1 MTPCGGAGRT
11 QGRGGA
17 AASIFAT
24 RNVRSLRVAPRSHS
38 RHARSLLLI
47 TSLLMLLGDISLVSA
62 AVGWATGPDI
72 PRKPSVHS
80 ARDQPATTD
89 VVAHRLQTF
98 HKAWSRPEP
107 NMARHVGSYS
117 TFRRTGLGAGGVVD
131 LTNGYRAV
139 KDSIKYGTVVPHN
152 SSVPQPLRMGKPDK
166 HMQSK
171 AVQRADRFCTQGLP
185 AKTTRPGYHKDILC
199 CNRECGHMCGYCPAN
214 ALQTGF
220 LPPECCADHIIK
232 QKSCTEG
239 SAPCW
244 IDVRDLTMVPPRLM
258 PLVRP
263 HMNALVEPGTSSG
276 DHAAH
281 PSVDRPV
288 DAAVS
293 SKLAFVV
300 WASQPEVATD
310 AGATY
315 TTLGK
320 EKEVPEWTQF
330 DADPMEMAKMIQLN
344 FASARVTHPNCRL
357 VILTD
362 STTQLDVDGL
372 TPSLPGPPVELIRMA
387 GMNKK
392 EEMLSRM
399 KARIRFLSQEKG
411 MHHLIFL
418 DTDMLVVKDMSSVFS
433 LHEFEVGATWRR
445 EEGQPINGGMVFVP
459 AGATKAAKLFFE
471 EMYYMT
477 THHDSKTKVRRW
489 FGTSDQDALSMV
501 LDPSYG
507 FNGVNPASPEGRQ
520 AIGTFDIVRTTF
532 KPQSRA
538 GRRAGSGGIKMVLFS
553 PTEYNAIAERV
564 EDRKE
569 QSHNGCTVQD
579 TCCAPESHVLHF
591 KGKLKAYMFTY
602 WQDACSSKGVYDC
615 ATNQELCENQGYQRD
630 FITR

>member
-1 MTPCGGAGRT
+1 VNSKPGGTAAWD
-11 QGRGGA
+11 GG
-17 AASIFAT
+17 
-24 RNVRSLRVAPRSHS
+24 
-38 RHARSLLLI
+38 
-47 TSLLMLLGDISLVSA
+47 G
-62 AVGWATGPDI
+62 G
-72 PRKPSVHS
+72 
-80 ARDQPATTD
+80 
-89 VVAHRLQTF
+89 
-98 HKAWSRPEP
+98 
-107 NMARHVGSYS
+107 
-117 TFRRTGLGAGGVVD
+117 GGVGV
-131 LTNGYRAV
+131 GCE
-139 KDSIKYGTVVPHN
+139 
-152 SSVPQPLRMGKPDK
+152 Q
-166 HMQSK
+166 
-171 AVQRADRFCTQGLP
+171 
-185 AKTTRPGYHKDILC
+185 
-199 CNRECGHMCGYCPAN
+199 
-214 ALQTGF
+214 
-220 LPPECCADHIIK
+220 
-232 QKSCTEG
+232 
-239 SAPCW
+239 
-244 IDVRDLTMVPPRLM
+244 
-258 PLVRP
+258 
-263 HMNALVEPGTSSG
+263 
-276 DHAAH
+276 
-281 PSVDRPV
+281 
-288 DAAVS
+288 
-293 SKLAFVV
+293 
-300 WASQPEVATD
+300 
-310 AGATY
+310 GATY

-357 VILTD
+357 VSPLSPHRGPRFRSPCAPTSACTSDRSVFWTCCACDISARKQVILTD

-569 QSHNGCTVQD
+569 QSHNGCTVQVRTPRVWDRGMRPCRPLRGHAAAKAHCSD
-579 TCCAPESHVLHF
+579 TRRQQLPWAR
-591 KGKLKAYMFTY
+591 GA
-602 WQDACSSKGVYDC
+602 C
-615 ATNQELCENQGYQRD
+615 ATAGRVPRPQ
-630 FITR
+630 